1 MSKEILLIRNDDGE
15 FELYDDTYDVVIHCK
30 NRQGMKETCEILRK
44 VGTDEKAPNALL
56 MDPVDMAIAIR
67 NHCKSRTGGCEG
79 CCFDRPTSDN
89 GDGECFWA
97 VLKIGRCE
105 TEERLNEYTI
115 QNPQTVSWENFA
127 KLPPKAALKLVSTFG
142 RLLDT

>member
-89 GDGECFWA
+89 GDGEC
-97 VLKIGRCE
+97 VLGCPEDWEVRDRLWQKLSGYVLLVGRP
-105 TEERLNEYTI
+105 RKR
-115 QNPQTVSWENFA
+115 FA
-127 KLPPKAALKLVSTFG
+127 KLTLSRST
-142 RLLDT
+142 TTPSP

>member
-67 NHCKSRTGGCEG
+67 NHCKSCTGGCEG
-79 CCFDRPTSDN
+79 CCF
-89 GDGECFWA
+89 
-97 VLKIGRCE
+97 
-105 TEERLNEYTI
+105 
-115 QNPQTVSWENFA
+115 
-127 KLPPKAALKLVSTFG
+127 
-142 RLLDT
+142 

>member
-79 CCFDRPTSDN
+79 CVLIAHAGAHCAVATSLQYAKKN
-89 GDGECFWA
+89 PKA
-97 VLKIGRCE
+97 VRVWVPL
-105 TEERLNEYTI
+105 
-115 QNPQTVSWENFA
+115 P
-127 KLPPKAALKLVSTFG
+127 KLPKEVEECLKYAP
-142 RLLDT
+142 

>member
-1 MSKEILLIRNDDGE
+1 MAPTVLNVALHHNQ
-15 FELYDDTYDVVIHCK
+15 VIQLQHLVQIV
-30 NRQGMKETCEILRK
+30 NMKETCEILRK

-89 GDGECFWA
+89 GDGEC
-97 VLKIGRCE
+97 VLGCPE
-105 TEERLNEYTI
+105 D
-115 QNPQTVSWENFA
+115 WE
-127 KLPPKAALKLVSTFG
+127 V
-142 RLLDT
+142 

>member
-30 NRQGMKETCEILRK
+30 NQQGMKETCEILRK
-44 VGTDEKAPNALL
+44 VGTDEKAPSALL
-56 MDPVDMAIAIR
+56 VDPVDMAIAIR
-67 NHCKSRTGGCEG
+67 NHCKSRTDGCEG

-89 GDGECFWA
+89 GDGECVWA

-105 TEERLNEYTI
+105 AVWQKSSGGVLYAERLRKK
-115 QNPQTVSWENFA
+115 FA
-127 KLPPKAALKLVSTFG
+127 KLPLSRSITTLSP
-142 RLLDT
+142 